1 MNEHSRPGVR
11 FRSFLLLCAVAVLF
25 GAAGTASAAVPY
37 WDNGTGSEV
46 NFPLAP
52 WPTNA
57 QWINYLYRGADIKD
71 QRTQDPS
78 NGGTSP
84 QAYVNVASGCNDQ
97 FLGSVFY
104 YYDPVRKVI
113 FYRWRVENAPNNYAT
128 GPSPG
133 SYSATSPWNSGQ
145 WTVLIDTNGDG
156 YRDFAVHLNG
166 SWGSPSTPID
176 YLNAVW
182 SPTISHSIDYVDD
195 PANIHLIAQNPTA
208 FIQGNAGSTNNRIL
222 QFNGN
227 AGLATVQWPNGA
239 SETTWDYGTT
249 RAVDISTSTC
259 REYFVDYQFPLA
271 MLDASAF
278 GGPTLTENTPF
289 SFAFATANSLND
301 PLQKDIVYDGEY
313 TCDGAP
319 VPFGDPLTLA
329 GGQFTQPI
337 TTSITAGA
345 GSCTVPLT
353 AQVADSVI
361 IEDCEALPPLDSPN
375 PGKFVYWFDANGD
388 GLANDAGSSWID
400 VPGTAVAVGTTLTAS
415 WNTNTVP
422 AGRYLVAVELHG
434 IDGFDTRTWLPA
446 AAGGFYPNAPVAGIS
461 NATLNVNYTKVVVAG
476 SCGLPPPSLTKSA
489 SPTTVMG
496 GGTTTYTLTI
506 TNNSSTS
513 AMTVS
518 SINDTLPT
526 GFAYAGSPGG
536 TLGAPT
542 TAPSNGATGTVTFTF
557 PSISIPASSS
567 RTFTF
572 SVTAG
577 SQAGRFYNSATVF
590 TSLGNAT
597 GTDSTGLQVQT
608 AAMAVTKSVAL
619 ASAPGTPVTSV
630 ARGSVVRF
638 TITYSNIGASGTTG
652 VVVSDALPAGFTY
665 VSASPAPT
673 SAPAVGANGTVSW
686 TIGAVAG
693 NTGPFTLTIDATAT
707 QAGPATNTADLTAN
721 EITPLSALVNLLVT
735 GPRLAITKSANVS
748 SVIPPATVDY
758 TITYSNV
765 GDTAASITTVTDA
778 VPAGFTLVVG
788 APTTAGC
795 VQAGGAGG
803 LVTCT
808 VNASLAAGASATR
821 VLRFS
826 VAATAPN
833 PSTNTATVNASNAS
847 SVSTQY
853 SLTVGS
859 NDCGTGTNY
868 YFDSTQSDVTT
879 TTSESVA
886 NVRVTAPGG
895 GYSVATVT
903 FSAPPPGGTTA
914 TGTAVINGGGGR
926 IVGVTITNPG
936 SGYTTAPTVTITG
949 NGAGATA
956 TATITSSQYGT
967 QFPVPAGAATTVGVF
982 EIPTT
987 FVEVARFYS
996 PVLSATDGYALT
1008 NINDGSRVVQLYIDK
1023 NGSPQVQGR
1032 VRLYDFDPATGTS
1045 TLIASALTDSVT
1057 GNKNNEPHGVLNMG
1071 IPAGTIIPATHR
1083 LLWTIEYASSN
1094 QENDVTFRFD
1104 GAASAAFARIC
1115 ATPVRPSLAKSVDKS
1130 VAVPG
1135 VDQLTYTISYSN
1147 PSLGTIPNAVISD
1160 TLPTGTTYVSATP
1173 APTSAP
1179 AVGTN
1184 GTVTWNLG
1192 NLAAGASGTRSV
1204 TVATTS
1210 GMTGTQVTNT
1220 ASLTNSATATIQ
1232 ASATTELRKPDVRI
1246 SKTSS
1251 AASLVPGQA
1260 FSYTL
1265 TVTNVGNFQA
1275 TGVTVTDTLPSYI
1288 TSTSHGASP
1297 IVVNVGTLA
1306 AGASTTIT
1314 INCVVSST
1322 GVPAGT
1328 HTLIN
1333 SASVVDA
1340 YNTTPR
1346 VATATVTVTA
1356 TPVLTLSET
1365 ATPSARRVVYVDVDA
1380 GGTWSTIPTVSF
1392 SGGGCVGATGTVSV
1406 TGTPGNYSITG
1417 VTITNPGS
1425 GCTGT
1430 PSVVFSGTGGGA
1442 IATAT
1447 VGPAPGDTITYVLTA
1462 TNTGSATASNVV
1474 IYDKIPN
1481 YTNYVSG
1488 GTFLVDTVYSSPT
1501 SIAPGGTA
1509 QLTYTVVVGSS
1520 LPNGVTPLT
1529 TNGGATSSNAAP
1541 PAPVTTTVNTGA
1553 QPVYAITKGPDDEV
1567 KAFPLTTLSANAA
1580 ATTVVSVVST
1590 RLVETGSWVVVGG
1603 TVVQVA
1609 SKTASTLTLSAPVS
1623 ASSGSSVL
1631 QAVEYTI
1638 SYENNGAATGTSV
1651 TITDPLPANV
1661 VYGGT
1666 IPSYPAPTSA
1676 PAIGSNGT
1684 LTWNLGTLVNGASGI
1699 VKYLAYATAAGTYT
1713 NTATISDGTALNTY
1727 NASDSATTTWGA
1739 LDPQKSTSTPSI
1751 INQSPTNVATY
1762 TITVAN
1768 PLAAAATSVH
1778 AIDNLPTG
1786 FTYRPG
1792 STIINGVASADPTS
1806 RYIAGISITSGGS
1819 GYATAPTVGFTGGGG
1834 TGATAKA
1841 IIVGG
1846 VVTGITIT
1854 NPGSGYTSAPSVTF
1868 TGGTPTVAATATT
1881 VISDPTTNPQWAGLT
1896 IPGNSSVTITF
1907 KADVSS
1913 GVPAGLYQNEI
1924 LTYGSIPSLYF
1935 DYLGTT
1941 QEDVQVCVP
1950 PPIVSAPPACGGS
1963 AGNVA
1968 SILNQPGSTIVWA
1981 VTNGNGTITTAT
1993 TGTIH
1998 QVALGSGGSGYTIA
2012 PGVSFT
2018 GGGGTGAAAI
2028 ATVSGGVITAI
2039 TMTNPGSGYTS
2050 VPTVVITPN
2059 GSGSGATAAAV
2070 LGTGIIYTAGAAGT
2084 VELSVTVTR
2093 EFSVSTPPC
2102 AVVSTKTVNIDP
2114 SPTITTGHPQDL
2126 SVCPNTLASFTVNAV
2141 NGTSYQW
2148 QVGNSSS
2155 GPWTDI
2161 TGATGANYAFTA
2173 TVANNGKYYRVVVS
2187 RGTTSCTVASAAA
2200 LLTVNC
2206 GPDLAVITNDDSP
2219 DPVFAGNNITY
2230 TQEVRNI
2237 SPSTATNP
2245 TFTQVVPA
2253 GTTFVSMTPPA
2264 GWSCTTP
2271 AVGST
2276 GTTITCTAN
2285 SGTLAGN
2292 TSSGAFTLVLATNS
2306 TLAAG
2311 ATITETASVSMTE
2324 VDPSPGNNTKSA
2336 VSTIER
2342 RVDAA
2347 VVKDSNAPVAPAP
2360 YAPLRYLYTGNPT
2373 TPTGL
2378 QYTITVTNNG
2388 PSRASQVVITDTIPP
2403 NFNYNHT
2410 TAPATASQGSCSFAN
2425 GVVTCSLGQ
2434 MDRAGTA
2441 TITVPGTVNTSA
2453 VEIVN
2458 TAVAATP
2465 NETDTNAANN
2475 TSSHTVNVVAPTEV
2489 KMFKQEAIQ
2498 SKSGVT
2504 VMWQTSFES
2513 FNLGFNVYRS
2523 VNGGAMEKLNK
2534 HIIPGSGL
2542 VTGTTLRNGYS
2553 YRFKDKNPPSGAVQ
2567 YFVED
2572 VDMRG
2577 TYTMHPGMSP
2587 TMGSDDDAVGS
2598 TTDPDP
2604 GIGSAGGIVE
2614 SPRGWGVDP
2623 QHVQAPLSSRLNE
2636 QWRIVA
2642 SQPSAKVVVTK
2653 SGWVSVKKRD
2663 LVAAGYDPGSVSK
2676 NVAVFTDGMEIA
2688 VDVKDGGDNKFDADD
2703 TIEFYGT
2710 GIDIPSAGG
2719 RVYFVATGRGKG
2731 SRLKSQN
2738 GAKKGTAAPASF
2750 PFTYTRKE
2758 RFMFFSSMVTNGE
2771 IDNFYGAFVGPW
2783 GAYMP
2788 FTAENF
2794 DPAGAAAE
2802 LEVVFQGVTA
2812 NHDHVINMAVNGHAL
2827 APVKFNGR
2835 IRHVARLSVPVSY
2848 LVNGTNALTF
2858 VSTNGDLDTSSVES
2872 LRITYPHLFK
2882 ADDGA
2887 LAFTVAGGTEVAVSG
2902 FADNNVYA
2910 VDLTDANDPIR
2921 LNVTAA
2927 NGTATVLA
2935 PDGGTRTIAVYNASR
2950 LAAPAQLVLNQPSTW
2965 NDAKN
2970 QADLVIVT
2978 NSAFL
2983 DAAKTL
2989 QKAREAQG
2997 IATAVVDVQNVYD
3010 EFSFGVH
3017 GPQAIRD
3024 FLKQSQS
3031 WKRAPKYVVLL
3042 GDASSDPRNYMGHW
3056 FGWSSFDYVPTKLIP
3071 TQFLKTASD
3080 DWFADFNDSG
3090 VPALAVGRIP
3100 VRTPAQANAVIAK
3113 LVNARTTNS
3122 TVTMVS
3128 DRPSGLNFEQGSN
3141 FVAANLPS
3149 TLTSSHI
3156 KVGQTANVPGAIGTA
3171 FSNGSL
3177 LINYMGHGS
3186 TEVWSDVFSS
3196 YAASQLTNGSRLPF
3210 VVAMNCL
3217 NGMFHD
3223 FFQDALGE
3231 ALLRNGNGGAVG
3243 VWASSAPTAPQVQ
3256 TQMNAELFRQIFST
3270 PQPIGDAVRKAK
3282 ASVTDKDVQRT
3293 FILFGDPTM
3302 VIK

>member
-1 MNEHSRPGVR
+1 M
-11 FRSFLLLCAVAVLF
+11 LCVVAVLF

-57 QWINYLYRGADIKD
+57 QWVDYMYRGADIKD

-133 SYSATSPWNSGQ
+133 AYRPTNPWNSGQ
-145 WTVLIDTNGDG
+145 WSVLIDTNGDG

-166 SWGSPSTPID
+166 SWGDPSQPID
-176 YLNAVW
+176 YLAAIW
-182 SPTISHSIDYVDD
+182 SPTKSQSLDYVGDS
-195 PANIHLIAQNPTA
+195 ANIHVVATNPTA
-208 FIQGNAGSTNNRIL
+208 FVQGNAGSTNNQIL

-239 SETTWDYGTT
+239 SETVWDYGTT

-271 MLDASAF
+271 MLDATAF
-278 GGPTLTENTPF
+278 GGPKLTETTPF

-301 PLQKDIVYDGEY
+301 PFQKDVVFDGEY
-313 TCDGAP
+313 ACDNAP
-319 VPFGDPLTLA
+319 GPFGDPLTLT
-329 GGQFTQPI
+329 GGQFVQPI
-337 TTSITAGA
+337 TTSLTAGA

-353 AQVADSVI
+353 AQVLDSVI
-361 IEDCEALPPLDSPN
+361 IEDCEAQPALDPGD
-375 PGKFVYWFDANGD
+375 PGKFVYWFDSNGD
-388 GLANDAGSSWID
+388 GLPNDAGSSWTD
-400 VPGTAVAVGTTLTAS
+400 VPGTVTITGSTLS
-415 WNTNTVP
+415 LNWNTNTVMR
-422 AGRYLVAVELHG
+422 GQYLIAAELHG
-434 IDGFDTRTWLPA
+434 IDGADTRTYLPA

-461 NATLNVNYTKVVVAG
+461 SATQGVNYAKVVVAG
-476 SCGLPPPSLTKSA
+476 SCGLPPPSMTKSA
-489 SPTTVMG
+489 NPTSVMA

-506 TNNSSTS
+506 TNNSTTS
-513 AMTVS
+513 PMTVT
-518 SINDTLPT
+518 SINDTLPV
-526 GFAYAGSPGG
+526 GFSYAGLPG
-536 TLGAPT
+536 TPPPPNYLGAPT
-542 TAPSNGATGTVTFTF
+542 TTPSNGATGTVTFTF
-557 PSISIPASSS
+557 PSISIPASGS
-567 RTFTF
+567 RTFLF
-572 SVTAG
+572 NVTTG
-577 SQAGRFYNSATVF
+577 SQPGRFYNTATVF

-597 GTDSTGLQVQT
+597 ATDSTGLQVQN
-608 AAMAVTKSVAL
+608 AAMAITKSV
-619 ASAPGTPVTSV
+619 STPSV
-630 ARGSVVRF
+630 ARGGTVTF
-638 TITYSNIGASGTTG
+638 TITYSNIAAAATSNVTITDVLPPGFLYQGAS
-652 VVVSDALPAGFTY
+652 VL
-665 VSASPAPT
+665 PT
-673 SAPAVGANGTVSW
+673 SAPPIGSNGTLVW
-686 TIGAVAG
+686 NIGNVAG
-693 NTGPFTLTIDATAT
+693 NSGPFTIAVTATAT
-707 QAGPATNTADLTAN
+707 RAGPATNTANLTAA
-721 EITPLSALVNLLVT
+721 EILPLAASANLLVT
-735 GPRLAITKSANVS
+735 GPRLVVTKTPSASTVVPVS
-748 SVIPPATVDY
+748 NVDY
-758 TITYSNV
+758 TITYSNA
-765 GDTAASITTVTDA
+765 GDSAANLTSIIDD
-778 VPAGFTLVVG
+778 PPNGFTFVSKVSGGG
-788 APTTAGC
+788 ASTC
-795 VQAGGAGG
+795 LQSGGAGG
-803 LVTCT
+803 LVTCNFP
-808 VNASLAAGASATR
+808 VPAALAAGTSSSI

-826 VAATAPN
+826 VAATATD
-833 PSTNTATVNASNAS
+833 PSTNLVTVNANNADSATATATVSPVSASC
-847 SVSTQY
+847 
-853 SLTVGS
+853 GS
-859 NDCGTGTNY
+859 GTNY
-868 YFDSTQSDVTT
+868 YFDSTQIDPTT
-879 TTSESVA
+879 TTGEAVGYT
-886 NVRVTAPGG
+886 RMTAIGNN
-895 GYSVATVT
+895 YTTATVT

-914 TGTAVINGGGGR
+914 TGTAVINDQHV
-926 IVGVTITNPG
+926 VGITITNPG
-936 SGYTTAPTVTITG
+936 SGYVTAPTVTIGG
-949 NGAGATA
+949 NGTGATA
-956 TATITSSQYGT
+956 TATLTSTQYGT
-967 QFPVPAGAATTVGVF
+967 QTTAPIGTAVNTGTW

-987 FVEVARFYS
+987 WIEVARFYS
-996 PVLSATDGYALT
+996 PVFSATDAYVLT
-1008 NINDGSRVVQLYIDK
+1008 NINDGASVLRAFVDKDGAPQLET
-1023 NGSPQVQGR
+1023 R
-1032 VRLYDFDPATGTS
+1032 VRLYSYNPATNAATEIVT
-1045 TLIASALTDSVT
+1045 TLFGDIT
-1057 GNKNNEPHGVLNMG
+1057 GNRTNHQIDIVNLG
-1071 IPAGTIIPATHR
+1071 IPPGTIIPAGHR
-1083 LLWTIEYASSN
+1083 LLWVFEFQSEN
-1094 QENDVTFRFD
+1094 QENNVTFRFD
-1104 GAASAAFARIC
+1104 GTASQAFARIC
-1115 ATPVRPSLAKSVDKS
+1115 ATPTRPSLSKSVDKPI
-1130 VAVPG
+1130 AVPG

-1147 PSLGTIPNAVISD
+1147 PGSGTIPNVVISD
-1160 TLPTGTTYVSATP
+1160 TLPPGTTYVSASP

-1179 AVGTN
+1179 AVGGT
-1184 GTVTWNLG
+1184 GTVTWNIG
-1192 NLAAGASGTRSV
+1192 NLGAGISGTRTI
-1204 TVATTS
+1204 TVATTAGMS
-1210 GMTGTQVTNT
+1210 GTTVTNT
-1220 ASLTNSATATIQ
+1220 ASLSSSATSTIQ
-1232 ASATTELRKPDVRI
+1232 ASATTELREPDVRI
-1246 SKTSS
+1246 TKTAS
-1251 AASLVPGQA
+1251 ASNLVPGQA
-1260 FSYTL
+1260 FSYSII
-1265 TVTNVGNFQA
+1265 VTNVGNFQA
-1275 TGVTVTDTLPSYI
+1275 TGVEVRDTLPPYI

-1297 IVVNVGTLA
+1297 ITINVGTLA
-1306 AGASTTIT
+1306 AGASQTIT
-1314 INCVVSST
+1314 INAVVNST
-1322 GVPAGT
+1322 GVPAGS
-1328 HTLIN
+1328 HTQIN
-1333 SASVVDA
+1333 TAQVRDA
-1340 YNTTPR
+1340 YDTTYR
-1346 VATATVTVTA
+1346 NATATVTVTA
-1356 TPVLTLSET
+1356 TPVLTLTET
-1365 ATPSARRVVYVDVDA
+1365 ATPSARRVVYVDVTA
-1380 GGTWSTIPTVSF
+1380 GGTWTTIPTVSF
-1392 SGGGCVGATGTVSV
+1392 TGGGCTGATGTVSV
-1406 TGTPGNYSITG
+1406 TGTPGNYTITG

-1442 IATAT
+1442 TAVAT

-1462 TNTGSATASNVV
+1462 TNTGNATANDVV
-1474 IYDKIPN
+1474 IYDRIPN

-1488 GTFLVDTVYSSPT
+1488 GTFLVDTVYSAPA
-1501 SIAPGGTA
+1501 SIVPGGTA
-1509 QLTYTVVVGSS
+1509 QLTYTVVVGAS

-1541 PAPVTTTVNTGA
+1541 PAPVTTTVHTGA
-1553 QPVYAITKGPDDEV
+1553 QPVYAIVKGPDDEV
-1567 KAFPLTTLSANAA
+1567 KPFPVTTLSAG
-1580 ATTVVSVVST
+1580 ATATNVVSVVST
-1590 RLVETGSWVVVGG
+1590 RLVETGSYVAIGG
-1603 TVVQVA
+1603 TVAQVD
-1609 SKTASTLTLSAPVS
+1609 SKTANSITLSVPVT
-1623 ASSGSSVL
+1623 AGSGSAVL

-1638 SYENNGAATGTSV
+1638 AYGNSGDAIGTNV
-1651 TITDPLPANV
+1651 VITDPLPANV

-1676 PAIGSNGT
+1676 PAVGSNGT

-1713 NTATISDGTALNTY
+1713 NTATIADGTTLNTY

-1762 TITVAN
+1762 TITIAN
-1768 PLAAAATSVH
+1768 PLATPATSVH
-1778 AIDNLPTG
+1778 AIDNLPLG
-1786 FTYRPG
+1786 FTYQPG
-1792 STIINGVASADPTS
+1792 STLINGVSSADPTS
-1806 RYIAGISITSGGS
+1806 RYIAGISITSGGT
-1819 GYATAPTVGFTGGGG
+1819 GYVTAPTVGFTGGGG

-1841 IIVGG
+1841 IVVGG
-1846 VVTGITIT
+1846 VVTSIVIT

-1868 TGGTPTVAATATT
+1868 TGGTPTAAATATT
-1881 VISDPTTNPQWAGLT
+1881 VISDPTTNPQWAGIT
-1896 IPGNSSVTITF
+1896 IPANGTVTITF
-1907 KADVSS
+1907 NANVGS

-1963 AGNVA
+1963 TGNVA
-1968 SILNQPGSTIVWA
+1968 SILNQPGSTVLWSI
-1981 VTNGNGTITTAT
+1981 TNGNGTITTAT

-1998 QVALGSGGSGYTIA
+1998 QVSLGSGGSGYTIA
-2012 PGVSFT
+2012 PAVSFS

-2050 VPTVVITPN
+2050 TPTVVITAN

-2070 LGTGIIYTAGAAGT
+2070 LGTGIIYTAGANGT

-2102 AVVSTKTVNIDP
+2102 AVVSTKSVSIDP
-2114 SPTITTGHPQDL
+2114 SPTITTGHPRDL
-2126 SVCPNTLASFTVNAV
+2126 TVCPNTLASFTVNAV

-2148 QVGNSSS
+2148 QVANSSS

-2173 TVANNGKYYRVVVS
+2173 TVADNGKYYRVVVS
-2187 RGTTSCTVASAAA
+2187 RGTTSCAVASAAA

-2206 GPDLAVITNDDSP
+2206 GPDLAVITNDDTP
-2219 DPVFAGNNITY
+2219 DPVTAGENITY

-2237 SPSTATNP
+2237 SPTAATNP

-2292 TSSGAFTLVLATNS
+2292 TSSGAFTLVLASSS
-2306 TLAAG
+2306 TLAEG

-2324 VDPSPGNNTKSA
+2324 VDPSPSNNSRSA
-2336 VSTIER
+2336 VTTVQR

-2378 QYTITVTNNG
+2378 QYTINVTNNG

-2403 NFNYNHT
+2403 NFSYDHT
-2410 TAPATASQGSCSFAN
+2410 AAPATASQGTCSFAN
-2425 GVVTCSLGQ
+2425 GIVTCSLGQ
-2434 MDRAGTA
+2434 MDRDGTA
-2441 TITVPGTVNTSA
+2441 TITIPGTVNTSA

-2465 NETDTNAANN
+2465 NETDTNLTNN
-2475 TSSHTVNVVAPTEV
+2475 SSSHTVNVVAPTEV
-2489 KMFKQEAIQ
+2489 KMFRQEAIQ

-2553 YRFKDKNPPSGAVQ
+2553 YRFKDKNPPAGAVQ

-2577 TYTMHPGMSP
+2577 TYTMHPGMTP
-2587 TMGSDDDAVGS
+2587 TLGSDDDVAGS
-2598 TTDPDP
+2598 PTDPDP
-2604 GIGSAGGIVE
+2604 GIGSSGGIVE

-2623 QHVQAPLSSRLNE
+2623 QHAQAPLSSRLNE

-2642 SQPSAKVVVTK
+2642 SQPSAKVVVTR

-2663 LVAAGYDPGSVSK
+2663 LVAAGYDPGSNSK
-2676 NVAVFTDGMEIA
+2676 TLAVFTDGMEIA
-2688 VDVKDGGDNKFDADD
+2688 IDVRDGGDNKFDLDD

-2719 RVYFVATGRGKG
+2719 RVYFVATGRGQG

-2794 DPAGAAAE
+2794 DPAGAPAE

-2827 APVKFNGR
+2827 APVKFRGR
-2835 IRHVARLSVPVSY
+2835 IRHVAKLSVPVSY

-2902 FADNNVYA
+2902 FADNNVFA
-2910 VDLTDANDPIR
+2910 VDLTNANDPIR
-2921 LNVTAA
+2921 LNVTVS
-2927 NGTATVLA
+2927 NGTATVVA

-2950 LAAPAQLVLNQPSTW
+2950 RAAPAQLVLNQPSTW
-2965 NDAKN
+2965 NDTKN

-2978 NSAFL
+2978 NSAFI

-2997 IATAVVDVQNVYD
+2997 IVTSVVDVQNVYD

-3024 FLKQSQS
+3024 FLQRSQS

-3056 FGWSSFDYVPTKLIP
+3056 FGWPSFDYVPTKLIP
-3071 TQFLKTASD
+3071 TQFIKTASD
-3080 DWFADFNDSG
+3080 DWFADFNDTG
-3090 VPALAVGRIP
+3090 VPSLSIGRIP

-3113 LVNARTTNS
+3113 LVNARTTTS

-3141 FVAANLPS
+3141 YVAANLPS
-3149 TLTSSHI
+3149 ALTASHI
-3156 KVGQTANVPGAIGTA
+3156 RIGQTSNVPGQIGTA

-3196 YAASQLTNGSRLPF
+3196 YAASQLTNGNRLPF

-3256 TQMNAELFRQIFST
+3256 TQMNAELFRQIFAT